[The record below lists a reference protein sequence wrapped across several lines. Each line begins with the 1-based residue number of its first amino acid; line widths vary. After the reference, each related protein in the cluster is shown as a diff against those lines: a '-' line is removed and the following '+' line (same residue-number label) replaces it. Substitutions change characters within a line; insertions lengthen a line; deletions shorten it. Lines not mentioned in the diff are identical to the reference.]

1 MSIQV
6 KQQTSLLDN
15 VIHPIPYVLIGC
27 KVFFINTTTVAYDVH
42 QCVTMCRHSL
52 LFNLYSSYHYW
63 CALRSCVGLSVLCGV
78 SYALAQRRTLGFLS
92 LDIYMKEYIAGVLL
106 MLLALAIISLGMCL
120 YSYRTQDIALFMDAL
135 KTLILSIPFLLLITL
150 TYVST

>member
-42 QCVTMCRHSL
+42 QCVT
-52 LFNLYSSYHYW
+52 HYYLIYTV
-63 CALRSCVGLSVLCGV
+63 ATITGVRLRSCVGLSVLCGV
-78 SYALAQRRTLGFLS
+78 SYTLAQRRILGFLS
-92 LDIYMKEYIAGVLL
+92 SWNNNAQTTTPYPIPWLMYMR
-106 MLLALAIISLGMCL
+106 SSNPTNCMC
-120 YSYRTQDIALFMDAL
+120 
-135 KTLILSIPFLLLITL
+135 
-150 TYVST
+150 

>member
-92 LDIYMKEYIAGVLL
+92 SWNNNAQTTTPYLTPWLMYMHN
-106 MLLALAIISLGMCL
+106 SNPTNCMC
-120 YSYRTQDIALFMDAL
+120 
-135 KTLILSIPFLLLITL
+135 
-150 TYVST
+150 